1 MLFYIWLL
9 YSIYVPKNLKIT
21 VYFICIF
28 TLLYLFVLL
37 LVVRLFLFS
46 LFLFD
51 SIVLYCIFGTL
62 NIPNRTETVTLK
74 PWYKPNRE
82 KV

>member
-1 MLFYIWLL
+1 M
-9 YSIYVPKNLKIT
+9 T

-37 LVVRLFLFS
+37 LVVRLFFFS

-51 SIVLYCIFGTL
+51 SIVFPQTYRT
-62 NIPNRTETVTLK
+62 IPKPTLK
-74 PWYKPNRE
+74 PWYKPNRK
-82 KV
+82 KVACYELYMTEFQTWNFWLHWLLCFF